1 MAAVIMAAVIV
12 AAVIVALSI
21 SNVLFIKLWNSK
33 VEEHANYVAKVD
45 AASAQADADNA
56 RKIAEAERNTGDVAR
71 LYGDH
76 IADLERSF
84 VSRLR
89 REVGHRETLSRT
101 AEATAGVN
109 GSTADAGSDPVSF
122 EAQCIRLELDC
133 AKTTLTHIHLQDWVR
148 RVCK

>member
-1 MAAVIMAAVIV
+1 M

-45 AASAQADADNA
+45 AASAQADADNS

-89 REVGHRETLSRT
+89 REVGHRETLSRV
-101 AEATAGVN
+101 AESSKVTDGATSN
-109 GSTADAGSDPVSF
+109 TRPDSPTF

-148 RVCK
+148 RVCL